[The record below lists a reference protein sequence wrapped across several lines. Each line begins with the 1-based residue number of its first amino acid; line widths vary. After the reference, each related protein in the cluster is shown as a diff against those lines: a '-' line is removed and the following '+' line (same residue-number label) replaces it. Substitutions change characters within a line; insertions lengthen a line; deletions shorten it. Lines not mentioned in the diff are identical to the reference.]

1 MTVPPSSSSNEPSSN
16 EPSPPTRAP
25 RSRRALGGLGWR
37 HAIVAVAGAVIGAGL
52 ACSTR
57 KTQSDSTKVAFDSG
71 SAKPDSYPVMINR
84 EMPFRYPPALYAEK
98 VQGNVVLRLFV
109 DSAGAVVNDSTRVV
123 ESSKVPLLDSAALSG
138 SRELKFQ
145 PAKLRG
151 AAMPVTILF
160 PVYFRHPEAPPPPG
174 DSLLK
179 TTTLPTDS
187 AKTDTTKTKATPSKS
202 SAEKSSGSSSS
213 SKKHTTTRKSSTR
226 RHRSD

>member
-1 MTVPPSSSSNEPSSN
+1 MT
-16 EPSPPTRAP
+16 
-25 RSRRALGGLGWR
+25 WR

-57 KTQSDSTKVAFDSG
+57 KAQSDSTKVAFDSG

-98 VQGNVVLRLFV
+98 VQGNVILRLFV
-109 DSAGAVVNDSTRVV
+109 DTAGAVVNDSTRVV
-123 ESSKVPLLDSAALSG
+123 ESSRVPLLDSAALSG

-179 TTTLPTDS
+179 TTSLPTDS
-187 AKTDTTKTKATPSKS
+187 AKTDSTRARATSKS
-202 SAEKSSGSSSS
+202 SSSEKSSGSS
-213 SKKHTTTRKSSTR
+213 KKRSTKRSTR
-226 RHRSD
+226 HHRSD